1 MSVLSLS
8 ENDYEILT
16 IKASG
21 PGGQRV
27 NKVETAIQLR
37 FDIKT
42 SSLNYEDRN
51 IFAEDVRNEV
61 VKLVKD

>member
-1 MSVLSLS
+1 MNKFDNCYWCRGEGKVVDGKL
-8 ENDYEILT
+8 ILK
-16 IKASG
+16 IG
-21 PGGQRV
+21 RP
-27 NKVETAIQLR
+27 
-37 FDIKT
+37 IKT

>member
-1 MSVLSLS
+1 MEVVPVGITGTRLLL
-8 ENDYEILT
+8 ENKLTGKDDKLIL
-16 IKASG
+16 KLG
-21 PGGQRV
+21 RP
-27 NKVETAIQLR
+27 
-37 FDIKT
+37 IKT